1 MDNSLLAVRDINH
14 KYIVVG
20 GIFIS
25 NLLQHYFPIIRT
37 RQEVLDDICSRT
49 KLYYLYQS
57 WDPASQQ
64 EFLDICSGAKGVK
77 MLYDSFFK
85 EIMNPEYA
93 PERLS
98 ESLSLILGQ
107 TIHILDVL
115 PNDSTRL
122 SADRSLILTDI
133 VVELEDHS
141 IANVEIQKQGYL
153 FPGQRSACYSADLL
167 LRQYQRVRSI
177 RGKHFTYKDVKN
189 VYTIVLFEQSPAVF
203 HRPEYQDIYLH
214 HAFSVTDT
222 GIPIELL
229 QKYCF
234 IPLDI
239 FMKHFHNKGI
249 QNDLDA
255 WLAFLSIDDPELI
268 VTLLSRYPK
277 FQDMYADVYE
287 LCRNMEDIMGLF
299 SKELQILDENTVD
312 YMIDEMQATID
323 ELKRN
328 NQELQTSNQD
338 LQSQLAHKELE
349 LQQLRQQA
357 R

>member
-1 MDNSLLAVRDINH
+1 M
-14 KYIVVG
+14 
-20 GIFIS
+20 
-25 NLLQHYFPIIRT
+25 
-37 RQEVLDDICSRT
+37 
-49 KLYYLYQS
+49 
-57 WDPASQQ
+57 
-64 EFLDICSGAKGVK
+64 
-77 MLYDSFFK
+77 
-85 EIMNPEYA
+85 
-93 PERLS
+93 
-98 ESLSLILGQ
+98 
-107 TIHILDVL
+107 
-115 PNDSTRL
+115 
-122 SADRSLILTDI
+122 
-133 VVELEDHS
+133 
-141 IANVEIQKQGYL
+141 
-153 FPGQRSACYSADLL
+153 
-167 LRQYQRVRSI
+167 
-177 RGKHFTYKDVKN
+177 
-189 VYTIVLFEQSPAVF
+189 
-203 HRPEYQDIYLH
+203 
-214 HAFSVTDT
+214 TDT

-268 VTLLSRYPK
+268 VTLLSQYPK
-277 FQDMYADVYE
+277 FRYMYADVYE
-287 LCRNMEDIMGLF
+287 LCRNTEDIMGLF

-338 LQSQLAHKELE
+338 LQTSNQELQTSNQDLQTSNQELQSQLAHKELE

>member
-1 MDNSLLAVRDINH
+1 MVYVDR
-14 KYIVVG
+14 
-20 GIFIS
+20 
-25 NLLQHYFPIIRT
+25 IRY
-37 RQEVLDDICSRT
+37 D
-49 KLYYLYQS
+49 KQS
-57 WDPASQQ
+57 
-64 EFLDICSGAKGVK
+64 K
-77 MLYDSFFK
+77 
-85 EIMNPEYA
+85 
-93 PERLS
+93 
-98 ESLSLILGQ
+98 
-107 TIHILDVL
+107 
-115 PNDSTRL
+115 
-122 SADRSLILTDI
+122 
-133 VVELEDHS
+133 
-141 IANVEIQKQGYL
+141 
-153 FPGQRSACYSADLL
+153 
-167 LRQYQRVRSI
+167 
-177 RGKHFTYKDVKN
+177 
-189 VYTIVLFEQSPAVF
+189 SP
-203 HRPEYQDIYLH
+203 YLH

-277 FQDMYADVYE
+277 FRDMYADVYE
-287 LCRNMEDIMGLF
+287 LCRNTEDIMGLF
-299 SKELQILDENTVD
+299 SKELQMLDENTVD

-323 ELKRN
+323 ELKRD
-328 NQELQTSNQD
+328 NQE

>member
-1 MDNSLLAVRDINH
+1 M
-14 KYIVVG
+14 
-20 GIFIS
+20 
-25 NLLQHYFPIIRT
+25 
-37 RQEVLDDICSRT
+37 
-49 KLYYLYQS
+49 
-57 WDPASQQ
+57 
-64 EFLDICSGAKGVK
+64 
-77 MLYDSFFK
+77 
-85 EIMNPEYA
+85 
-93 PERLS
+93 
-98 ESLSLILGQ
+98 
-107 TIHILDVL
+107 
-115 PNDSTRL
+115 
-122 SADRSLILTDI
+122 
-133 VVELEDHS
+133 
-141 IANVEIQKQGYL
+141 
-153 FPGQRSACYSADLL
+153 
-167 LRQYQRVRSI
+167 
-177 RGKHFTYKDVKN
+177 
-189 VYTIVLFEQSPAVF
+189 
-203 HRPEYQDIYLH
+203 
-214 HAFSVTDT
+214 TDT

-277 FQDMYADVYE
+277 FRDMYADVYE
-287 LCRNMEDIMGLF
+287 LCRNTEDIMGLF

-338 LQSQLAHKELE
+338 LQTSNQELQSQLAHKELE

>member
-1 MDNSLLAVRDINH
+1 M
-14 KYIVVG
+14 
-20 GIFIS
+20 
-25 NLLQHYFPIIRT
+25 
-37 RQEVLDDICSRT
+37 LDDICSRT

-57 WDPASQQ
+57 WDPAGQQ

-98 ESLSLILGQ
+98 EFLSLILGQ
-107 TIHILDVL
+107 TIRILDVL

-229 QKYCF
+229 QEYCF

-277 FQDMYADVYE
+277 FRDMYADVYE
-287 LCRNMEDIMGLF
+287 LCRNTEDIMGLF
-299 SKELQILDENTVD
+299 SKELQMLDENTVD

-323 ELKRN
+323 ELKRDN
-328 NQELQTSNQD
+328 QELQTSNQNLQTSNQELQTSNQD
-338 LQSQLAHKELE
+338 LQTSNQELQSQLAHKELE

>member
-1 MDNSLLAVRDINH
+1 M
-14 KYIVVG
+14 
-20 GIFIS
+20 
-25 NLLQHYFPIIRT
+25 
-37 RQEVLDDICSRT
+37 LDDICSRT

-57 WDPASQQ
+57 WDPAGQQ
-64 EFLDICSGAKGVK
+64 EFL
-77 MLYDSFFK
+77 
-85 EIMNPEYA
+85 
-93 PERLS
+93 
-98 ESLSLILGQ
+98 
-107 TIHILDVL
+107 
-115 PNDSTRL
+115 
-122 SADRSLILTDI
+122 
-133 VVELEDHS
+133 
-141 IANVEIQKQGYL
+141 
-153 FPGQRSACYSADLL
+153 
-167 LRQYQRVRSI
+167 
-177 RGKHFTYKDVKN
+177 
-189 VYTIVLFEQSPAVF
+189 
-203 HRPEYQDIYLH
+203 DIYLH

-229 QKYCF
+229 QEYCF

-268 VTLLSRYPK
+268 VTLLSQYPK
-277 FQDMYADVYE
+277 FRDMYADVYE
-287 LCRNMEDIMGLF
+287 LCRNTEDIMGLF
-299 SKELQILDENTVD
+299 SKELQMLDENTVD

-328 NQELQTSNQD
+328 NQDLQTSNQE